1 MNKPLFDIPHNT
13 YSLLSETE
21 RYLLEYIHQNI
32 EEIATMSI
40 VKLSERANVST
51 ATIVRLM
58 KKIGYNGY
66 TSFKYR
72 LKQDKK
78 MADTGDWLGD
88 IDEDIKRVIKKN
100 EEEVLKTTQL
110 QSIGQIEDAVQKMYD
125 AEKIFIFSRGFS
137 EMIAKEMMIKLQTLN
152 KICETHE
159 DPNII
164 RIKSRNLKKNDLAIF
179 VSLNGETSELV
190 EACQNL
196 NIKQV
201 TTITLTTRID
211 SSLSKLSDMTLL
223 GYKVDHSLFQEYEVR
238 SRLSLNVIARI
249 LLDAYVIR
257 TNKKTFQ

>member
-1 MNKPLFDIPHNT
+1 MYKPLFDIPHHT

-21 RYLLEYIHQNI
+21 RYLLEYIHQNL

-78 MADTGDWLGD
+78 MNDKDDLLGD
-88 IDEDIKRVIKKN
+88 IDLDIKQVIKKN
-100 EEEVLKTTQL
+100 EDEVLRTTQL
-110 QSIGQIEDAVQKMYD
+110 QSIGQIEDAVQKIYD
-125 AEKIFIFSRGFS
+125 AEKIYIFSRGFS
-137 EMIAKEMMIKLQTLN
+137 EMIAKEITIKLQALDKT
-152 KICETHE
+152 CESHE

-164 RIKSRNLKKNDLAIF
+164 RIKSSKMKTNELAVFI
-179 VSLNGETSELV
+179 SLNGETAELV

-196 NIKQV
+196 SIKQV
-201 TTITLTTRID
+201 TTMTLTTRID

-223 GYKVDHSLFQEYEVR
+223 GYKSEQSLFQEYEVR
-238 SRLSLNVIARI
+238 SRLALNVIARI

-257 TNKKTFQ
+257 TK

>member
-1 MNKPLFDIPHNT
+1 MEEPLFNIPHQT
-13 YSLLSETE
+13 YSTLSQAE
-21 RYLLEYIHQNI
+21 RYLLEYIHQHI
-32 EEIATMSI
+32 GDIATMSI
-40 VKLSERANVST
+40 VKLSEQANVST

-78 MADTGDWLGD
+78 MMDTDDSLRD
-88 IDEDIKRVIKKN
+88 IDDDIKQVIRKN
-100 EEEVLKTTQL
+100 EEEVHKTIQL
-110 QSIGQIEDAVQKMYD
+110 QSVGQIEDAVQKIHD
-125 AEKIFIFSRGFS
+125 AERIYIFSRGFS
-137 EMIAKEMMIKLQTLN
+137 EMIAKEMMIKLQALD

-164 RIKSRNLKKNDLAIF
+164 RVKSRKVGKNDLAIF
-179 VSLNGETSELV
+179 VSLNGETAELV

-196 NIKQV
+196 NIRQV
-201 TTITLTTRID
+201 TTITLTTKVD
-211 SSLSKLSDMTLL
+211 STLSELSDMTLL
-223 GYKVDHSLFQEYEVR
+223 GYKTDQSLFQEYEVR

-257 TNKKTFQ
+257 TKK

>member
-1 MNKPLFDIPHNT
+1 MEKPLFNIPHQT
-13 YSLLSETE
+13 YSTLSQAE
-21 RYLLEYIHQNI
+21 RYLLEYIHQHI

-40 VKLSERANVST
+40 ITLSEQANVST

-78 MADTGDWLGD
+78 MMDADDSLGD
-88 IDEDIKRVIKKN
+88 IDDDIKKVIRKN
-100 EEEVLKTTQL
+100 EEEVHKTIQL
-110 QSIGQIEDAVQKMYD
+110 QSVGQIEDAVQKIHD
-125 AEKIFIFSRGFS
+125 AERIYIFSRGFS
-137 EMIAKEMMIKLQTLN
+137 EMIAKEMMIKLQALD

-164 RIKSRNLKKNDLAIF
+164 RVKSRKVGKNDLAIF
-179 VSLNGETSELV
+179 ISLNGETVELV

-196 NIKQV
+196 NIRQV
-201 TTITLTTRID
+201 TTITLTTKVD
-211 SSLSKLSDMTLL
+211 STLSELSDMTLL
-223 GYKVDHSLFQEYEVR
+223 GYKTDHSLFQEYEVR

-257 TNKKTFQ
+257 TKK